1 MSVGQTTDEGFN
13 AVQRRRAA
21 KRGRGR
27 RYVSAQAYY
36 HALRA
41 ASAEAK
47 GDLEQAADELQL
59 CLVYDQESLRLTLEL
74 GRVSLR
80 LGRLAKAKKMVVR
93 AERLASRATAVALFA
108 AEVALADAKPARAER
123 ILRRASRRSHDD
135 IEVPLRFAQLLVQRD
150 RFKEAR
156 SVLRRAADRW
166 PQQTRPLLRLSEV
179 ELKLGKVAAAVA
191 TLRRA
196 LVRASDDRATLLA
209 LTDALERQGELS
221 KAIKIWQ
228 PYLRRHPGD
237 HAARLAA
244 VRAEVL
250 LHGPRPETLRALTSK
265 TWSTAQEQAVA
276 EMLAE
281 SGACEDAVPLL
292 QPLVKRAGAAASLR
306 WWLGHCHYQL
316 THPQRA
322 MAALES
328 VGADAGPWFVK
339 ARHLL
344 ATLHLERGQNRRA
357 RQALEVAFKHK
368 EAHPKLVALF
378 AQAHVNRGDLQ
389 PALQVIEAFEGTLG
403 QALVWA
409 QAQLW
414 FQAQGY
420 EAARDQ
426 LQKVQPLQRWPA
438 HHVQRSLGRLA
449 LLAGQ
454 PKQAE
459 RWLKQAL
466 RSGPPRAQL
475 WAELA
480 RAALPERAAV
490 AIKYGRRGLALDP
503 RACELLDALA
513 RAYLAAGD
521 LEHAR
526 TFSDRAGRLCPRAPQ
541 IMELRGDIKWQQGD
555 HKGAKV
561 AWRSARTAWR
571 ARGGRRGLE
580 ASSGLARISEKLAR
594 RAS

>member
-13 AVQRRRAA
+13 RAERRRAS

-80 LGRLAKAKKMVVR
+80 LGRLSKAKKMVVR
-93 AERLASRATAVALFA
+93 AERLAPRATAVALFG
-108 AEVALADAKPARAER
+108 AEVALADGKPGRAER
-123 ILRRASRRSHDD
+123 ILRRASRRSQAS
-135 IEVPLRFAQLLVQRD
+135 IEVPLRLAQLLVRRD

-156 SVLRRAADRW
+156 PVLRRAADRW
-166 PQQTRPLLRLSEV
+166 PQQTRPLQMLSEV
-179 ELKLGKVAAAVA
+179 ELKLGKVPAAVA
-191 TLRRA
+191 ALRRA
-196 LVRASDDRATLLA
+196 LRRASDERATLIA
-209 LTDALERQGELS
+209 LTDALERQGQLS
-221 KAIKIWQ
+221 EAIKLWQ
-228 PYLRRHPGD
+228 PYLQRHPSD

-250 LHGPRPETLRALTSK
+250 LHGPSPKTLSALMSK
-265 TWSTAQEQAVA
+265 TWSTAQQEAVA

-281 SGACEDAVPLL
+281 SGAYTEAVGLLTPLT
-292 QPLVKRAGAAASLR
+292 QRAGAPARLV

-316 THPQRA
+316 AQHQRA

-339 ARHLL
+339 ARALL
-344 ATLHLERGQNRRA
+344 ATLHLERGDNRRA
-357 RQALEVAFKHK
+357 RQALQVAF
-368 EAHPKLVALF
+368 ERGQTHPDLVALF
-378 AQAHVNRGDLQ
+378 AQAHIARGDVQ
-389 PALQVIEAFEGTLG
+389 PALQVIEQSERTEG

-409 QAQLW
+409 QAQLL

-426 LQKVQPLQRWPA
+426 LQQSQRWPA
-438 HHVQRSLGRLA
+438 HQVQRALGRLGMM
-449 LLAGQ
+449 AGQ
-454 PKQAE
+454 PAQAE
-459 RWLKQAL
+459 RWLKQAQ
-466 RSGPPRAQL
+466 RSGPPHAQL
-475 WAELA
+475 WAERA
-480 RAALPERAAV
+480 RAALADRPSA
-490 AIKYGRRGLALDP
+490 AIKYGHRGLALDP
-503 RACELLDALA
+503 RACDLLDALA

-571 ARGGRRGLE
+571 GRGARRGPE